1 MSRVSTEI
9 RQEQIIDQA
18 IKIIHQKG
26 YSGLSIRELAT
37 QVGITEPAIYRHF
50 RSKEDIVLGILE
62 RMDRLGENLHQE
74 MSRLPDVRSK
84 IRFLI
89 ENHLHFLEKNPE
101 MTSVIFSEDIFEP
114 RDAIRQKLHQIIL
127 KRQEMVKQI
136 LVEAQQQGQLV
147 QVDPDEL
154 TSLILGYVRMVVLE
168 WRWSR
173 FGFPLVQRGHHMN
186 TTIETLIFREE

>member
-1 MSRVSTEI
+1 
-9 RQEQIIDQA
+9 
-18 IKIIHQKG
+18 
-26 YSGLSIRELAT
+26 
-37 QVGITEPAIYRHF
+37 
-50 RSKEDIVLGILE
+50 
-62 RMDRLGENLHQE
+62 

-114 RDAIRQKLHQIIL
+114 RDAIRQKLRQIIL
-127 KRQEMVKQI
+127 KRQEMVKRI
-136 LVEAQQQGQLV
+136 LLKAEQQGQLV
-147 QVDPDEL
+147 QVDLDEL

-186 TTIETLIFREE
+186 TTIEMLIFREE

>member
-62 RMDRLGENLHQE
+62 RMDRFVENLHQ
-74 MSRLPDVRSK
+74 
-84 IRFLI
+84 
-89 ENHLHFLEKNPE
+89 
-101 MTSVIFSEDIFEP
+101 
-114 RDAIRQKLHQIIL
+114 
-127 KRQEMVKQI
+127 
-136 LVEAQQQGQLV
+136 
-147 QVDPDEL
+147 
-154 TSLILGYVRMVVLE
+154 
-168 WRWSR
+168 
-173 FGFPLVQRGHHMN
+173 
-186 TTIETLIFREE
+186 